1 MFCPV
6 ILLFGNFSFGNFS
19 PRHFFTQ
26 VEISSFCFFSLLS
39 TSRFS
44 FGISFSARPRGSPC
58 SFKFSQLCPYKVNL
72 FFVVPEMANTRLI
85 KFAICVEEGEGER
98 GIEFMLIGKEP
109 FLVKTPKIHFLTFLE
124 EKMVQKSTNS
134 SGNGFLFYFF
144 SRGQPTSFDKPVA
157 TQRTR
162 QQQRC

>member
-1 MFCPV
+1 M
-6 ILLFGNFSFGNFS
+6 FGNFSFGNFS
-19 PRHFFTQ
+19 PHHFFTQ

-58 SFKFSQLCPYKVNL
+58 SFKFSQLCPNKVNL

-85 KFAICVEEGEGER
+85 KFAICVEEGEGEGER

-109 FLVKTPKIHFLTFLE
+109 FLVKTPKIHFFTFLE
-124 EKMVQKSTNS
+124 KKWSNS

-144 SRGQPTSFDKPVA
+144 SRGQPTSFDKPVD